1 MRKITVNLDLI
12 QVACTARITPQL
24 LEITFSSFSEGLL
37 NQFKRKELFI
47 NIDPI
52 GDGKHQAH
60 EVLAVCN
67 KYFDAV
73 TVNSPPVGNF
83 SLAAKWVW
91 EQINSEFFLHLE
103 DDWLLNKKI
112 SKTKLIHE
120 LFSAENVA
128 SVRLNR
134 ERSIKDKCLQKIS
147 LNPILIKTTY
157 IKQALSLYNET
168 LDPEKQL
175 SIPPLSNHLKHWKH
189 LAYGEKKGGNL
200 EGGFVTDI
208 GKYWRKAEGLNKII
222 DQNKS
227 IWYQKESSYI
237 DILKSFVFYKTIK
250 LRQIINQMY

>member
-1 MRKITVNLDLI
+1 MKQITANLDLI

-37 NQFKRKELFI
+37 NQFNRKELFI

-52 GDGKHQAH
+52 GDGKHQVH
-60 EVLAVCN
+60 DVLSVCY
-67 KYFDAV
+67 KYFDTV
-73 TVNSPPVGNF
+73 TVNTPPVGNF

-112 SKTKLIHE
+112 SKTKLIYE
-120 LFSAENVA
+120 LFSNENVA

-134 ERSIKDKCLQKIS
+134 ERSIKNKCLQKIS
-147 LNPILIKTTY
+147 LNPVLIKTAY
-157 IKQALSLYNET
+157 IKQALKLYSEN

-189 LAYGEKKGGNL
+189 LAYGEKRGRSL
-200 EGGFVTDI
+200 EGGFVTDV
-208 GKYWRKAEGLNKII
+208 GKYWRKAQGLSKLIE
-222 DQNKS
+222 QNKS
-227 IWYQKESSYI
+227 TWDQKESSYI

-250 LRQIINQMY
+250 LRQIINQLY

>member
-1 MRKITVNLDLI
+1 LKQIAPNLDLI
-12 QVACTARITPQL
+12 QVTCTARIAPKL
-24 LEITFSSFSEGLL
+24 LEITFSSFSDGLL
-37 NQFKRKELFI
+37 SQFKQKELFI

-52 GDGKHQAH
+52 GGSKNQIDD
-60 EVLAVCN
+60 VLIICN
-67 KYFDAV
+67 KYFDSV
-73 TVNSPPVGNF
+73 TFNCPSVGNF
-83 SLAAKWVW
+83 SKAAKWAW
-91 EQINSEFFLHLE
+91 EQVNAEFFLHLE

-120 LFSAENVA
+120 LFSTENVA
-128 SVRLNR
+128 SVRLNKQ
-134 ERSIKDKCLQKIS
+134 RSIKDKCLQKIS

-157 IKQALSLYNET
+157 IKQALSLYSEN

-189 LAYGEKKGGNL
+189 LAYGEKKRGNL

-208 GKYWRKAEGLNKII
+208 GKYWRKSQGLTKLI

-227 IWYQKESSYI
+227 TWHQKESSYI
-237 DILKSFVFYKTIK
+237 DILKSFVFYKTLK